1 MENHILTF
9 VLISLLILILIVS
22 GILLIVY
29 YSKKMSKKNKKTKVT
44 SDTLNSINNVDSNE
58 LKIKN
63 NELNT
68 LIDTNKQLKQKLEET
83 IAKYESIKKETDS
96 IYEKQLLRLSEISNL
111 SLNEAR
117 KELLSILDLQLKK
130 EKAMVIDDFNK
141 MIKKEIEEKTNQL
154 ILNCIESMNE
164 DFIINKTSFTIKLDD
179 DSIKGR
185 IIGKD
190 GRNKKTFE
198 MITGVDIIIEKEPE
212 ITISCFNPMR
222 REIAKNVLI
231 KLIQN
236 KNIEPSRIE
245 KYYEQEVSL
254 FNDNAIQ
261 IATDVIENKLHMFD
275 INKGLYSY
283 VGKLFFRTSYSQ
295 NILAHSQEC
304 AMLAVAFAREMG
316 LDQEKAKR
324 AAFFH
329 DIGKSIDFEID
340 NDHVE
345 SGLNIAKQFGLDEY
359 IINAIESHHDKV
371 PCNNIYS
378 AIVKVVDKLSASRPG
393 ARTIS
398 YEEYI
403 KRITTIESICNSFE
417 GVKTS
422 YAVRAG
428 KNVRII
434 VDSKIVDDITAT
446 NLAHNIK
453 LKLENNP
460 DVNKQ
465 PIEIILIRENR
476 IELKTNGSA
485 HREKNLII
493 T

>member
-1 MENHILTF
+1 MENHILSF
-9 VLISLLILILIVS
+9 VLIGFLIFILVIS
-22 GILLIVY
+22 GILLITY
-29 YSKKMSKKNKKTKVT
+29 YSKKMSKKNKLKNDKA
-44 SDTLNSINNVDSNE
+44 SNINNDVNYNE

-63 NELNT
+63 DELNR
-68 LIDTNKQLKQKLEET
+68 LIETNKQLKQKLEEN
-83 IAKYESIKKETDS
+83 IEKNNSLKKEIEL
-96 IYEKQLLRLSEISNL
+96 IYEKQLIKLSEISNL
-111 SLNEAR
+111 SLAEA
-117 KELLSILDLQLKK
+117 KSELLNVLNLQLKK
-130 EKAMVIDDFNK
+130 EKSSIIENFNK
-141 MIKKEIEEKTNQL
+141 ISKKEIEEKTNQL
-154 ILNCIESMNE
+154 ILSCIESMNE
-164 DFIINKTSFTIKLDD
+164 DFVASKTSFTIKLDD

-198 MITGVDIIIEKEPE
+198 TITGVDIVIEKEPE
-212 ITISCFNPMR
+212 ITISCFNPIR

-236 KNIEPSRIE
+236 KNIEPNRIE
-245 KYYEQEVSL
+245 KYYEQELKL
-254 FNDNAIQ
+254 FDDNVIQ
-261 IATDVIENKLHMFD
+261 IATDVIENKLHMYD
-275 INKGLYSY
+275 INKELYSY

-295 NILAHSQEC
+295 NILVHSQEC

-316 LDQEKAKR
+316 LDEEKAKR

-329 DIGKSIDFEID
+329 DIGKSVDFEID

-345 SGLNIAKQFGLDEY
+345 SGLMLAKKFGLENY

-371 PCNNIYS
+371 PCDNIYS
-378 AIVKVVDKLSASRPG
+378 AIVKVVDKISASRPG
-393 ARTIS
+393 ARAIS

-403 KRITTIESICNSFE
+403 KRVTTIENICNSFD

-434 VDSKIVDDITAT
+434 VDSRIVDDSMAT
-446 NLAHNIK
+446 NLAHDIK
-453 LKLENNP
+453 MKLESNP

-485 HREKNLII
+485 TREKRI
-493 T
+493 